1 MPLPFPAQ
9 ILLPMSEVAGFS
21 CPSAEVRHCYK
32 YKGLR
37 LAFSNMP
44 KDASS
49 MSTKVGGGVAG

>member
-1 MPLPFPAQ
+1 
-9 ILLPMSEVAGFS
+9 MSEVAGFS